1 MVRLQVAS
9 PARLLYF
16 SCSWKKTL
24 QCSCSFRGVPTP
36 SVQWLMGGEPVDLN
50 SMNENFQVT
59 SNIAAPWVNSTISL
73 PREPEIVTGLHCEG
87 RNQYGI
93 HTSSIFLIPPDKNS
107 LSNVLTKGL
116 IQGVV
121 YGSIATALFFFFLVL
136 LVMKML
142 KWWEKSHIPKA
153 SAALIP
159 KRPELLEEPKTPQE
173 SAAEPSPASVA
184 GLVREKEEDRGRTN
198 SRADEDPGSQQ
209 LRQQTHGA
217 GAAAASQVL

>member
-136 LVMKML
+136 LVKKATPQTHDVITIGTDDLLLACFRERHLSSCPRMKML

-184 GLVREKEEDRGRTN
+184 V
-198 SRADEDPGSQQ
+198 
-209 LRQQTHGA
+209 
-217 GAAAASQVL
+217 